1 MINGNIAKLVHYI
14 DSEISKVT
22 ALDAGADKKGSAA
35 QTAKAKK
42 EGYLEGLRNVRKVIQ
57 DNIPLR

>member
-1 MINGNIAKLVHYI
+1 MINGNVAKLVHYI
-14 DSEISKVT
+14 DKEISKVS
-22 ALDAGADKKGSAA
+22 ALNAGQDLKGSAA

>member
-14 DSEISKVT
+14 DTEIIKVSN
-22 ALDAGADKKGSAA
+22 LDVSSDKKGSAL

-57 DNIPLR
+57 DNIPLQ